1 MLDRTDSSFD
11 YAAVESAS
19 SQHNRMIRA
28 SSSASVN
35 SNSSDQQEPN
45 SNTRQLSGLNNER
58 TSIEKKNFSK
68 SKFDSFYRI
77 LETYS
82 DYFLFQMLA
91 IKCIV
96 QIELIQTIDNIIF
109 YPSTSKKEDLQ
120 YISIAHVRI
129 YIYISLTLP
138 N

>member
-58 TSIEKKNFSK
+58 TSIEKK
-68 SKFDSFYRI
+68 I
-77 LETYS
+77 
-82 DYFLFQMLA
+82 FQ
-91 IKCIV
+91 IKI
-96 QIELIQTIDNIIF
+96 
-109 YPSTSKKEDLQ
+109 
-120 YISIAHVRI
+120 
-129 YIYISLTLP
+129 
-138 N
+138 